1 MSSETTTGYMSV
13 STAAYDGYGFPEIF
27 PSLARCGVKQV
38 EVAFI
43 EGYVEAF
50 SDDDLTT
57 AYGRELQEEMHRN
70 GQECRY
76 FSGHI
81 DLGQTN
87 ACQRLEARCRFA
99 SALGA
104 THVITNAASI
114 ASSNRF
120 LAHADEL
127 AAIARHYGMRILLE
141 NPGNRVANLFDHAA
155 HIASLLS
162 KLNVPEFGIN
172 FDVGNLLSHCPDI
185 DPLADA
191 LAAIPNGDH
200 FHIKSCSIVDEEIV
214 FTPLGE
220 GDVDEAP
227 LVRKLITKGIPF
239 SLELPFRLRRD
250 RHAQPW
256 RLGQAVPME
265 EIENN
270 ILRSIH
276 WVENIKLEV

>member
-1 MSSETTTGYMSV
+1 MSSETTASYMSV

-57 AYGRELQEEMHRN
+57 AYGRELQEEMRRN
-70 GQECRY
+70 DQECRY

-81 DLGQTN
+81 DLGESN

-104 THVITNAASI
+104 SFVITNAASL
-114 ASSNRF
+114 ASSEIF
-120 LAHADEL
+120 LAQADEL

-141 NPGNRVANLFDHAA
+141 NPGNRVANLFDHSA
-155 HIASLLS
+155 HIAPMLR
-162 KLNVPEFGIN
+162 KLETPEFGIN

-191 LAAIPNGDH
+191 LAAVSWGDH
-200 FHIKSCSIVDEEIV
+200 FHIKSCSKVAEGIV
-214 FTPLGE
+214 FTPLGR
-220 GDVDEAP
+220 GDIDEAP
-227 LVRKLITKGIPF
+227 LLRELMKEGIPF
-239 SLELPFRLRRD
+239 SLELPFRLCRD
-250 RHAQPW
+250 RDAQPW
-256 RLGQAVPME
+256 RLDSAVPMK
-265 EIENN
+265 EIEEN
-270 ILRSIH
+270 IIRSIR
-276 WVENIKLEV
+276 WINDIKSEM